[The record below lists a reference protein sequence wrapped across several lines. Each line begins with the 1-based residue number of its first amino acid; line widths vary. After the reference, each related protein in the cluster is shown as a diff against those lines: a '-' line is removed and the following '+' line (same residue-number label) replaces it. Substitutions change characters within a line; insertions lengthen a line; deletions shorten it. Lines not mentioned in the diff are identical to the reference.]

1 MNRKEFLIAF
11 WGRIIRPLLL
21 LIVVF
26 YIAKFLFFV
35 LKNDGFERSFVYF
48 VVDIFILI
56 HLFRFI
62 FKSLLLL
69 LFKIEIRIPSKLKF
83 YLRIVGKFITPV
95 ISMFVGVLLYKMW
108 LKDKMETVM
117 MLVIMGIMNLREIYK
132 EEKKKTRE

>member
-1 MNRKEFLIAF
+1 M
-11 WGRIIRPLLL
+11 
-21 LIVVF
+21 
-26 YIAKFLFFV
+26 
-35 LKNDGFERSFVYF
+35 
-48 VVDIFILI
+48 
-56 HLFRFI
+56 
-62 FKSLLLL
+62 